1 MMRRLAGMMIAISLT
16 LILGCGGV
24 SVRTYAK
31 PATGERQY
39 GKVKKVAILPFD
51 SVVEGAQAPKIA
63 GDLFLQDL
71 LARETFEAVEEPR
84 YVAELMKKLKL
95 RNTENLDRE
104 IVRKIGEE
112 LQAQALI
119 FGQILLFGV
128 DDHSNIVEFA
138 MQVNV
143 LDVASGNILW
153 SSRSFADAS
162 TTWGQVL
169 GVSEGPSV
177 NDVAA
182 GGVASLVSRLNSDFR
197 RARQAEVETML
208 EAAKAQE
215 IGGGAAPGGE
225 AAPVGQPKIAPEDE
239 AEEILLQVKPK

>member
-1 MMRRLAGMMIAISLT
+1 MTTAIALT
-16 LILGCGGV
+16 FALGCGGV

-31 PATGERQY
+31 PATGQSQY
-39 GKVKKVAILPFD
+39 GKVKKVAVLPFD
-51 SVVEGAQAPKIA
+51 SVVEGAQAPRIA

-71 LARETFEAVEEPR
+71 LARETFEGVEEPR

-112 LQAQALI
+112 LQAQALV
-119 FGQILLFGV
+119 FGQILLYGV
-128 DDHSNIVEFA
+128 EDHSNIAEFA
-138 MQVNV
+138 MQVNI
-143 LDVASGNILW
+143 LDVDSGDILW
-153 SSRSFADAS
+153 SSRSYSDAS
-162 TTWGQVL
+162 TTWGQVM
-169 GVSEGPSV
+169 GVSEGPSI

-182 GGVASLVSRLNSDFR
+182 AGVTKLVAGLDRDFR
-197 RARQAEVETML
+197 RAREAEVETML

-215 IGGGAAPGGE
+215 FVQDQAAPGE
-225 AAPVGQPKIAPEDE
+225 TAPTAEPQIAPEDQ

>member
-1 MMRRLAGMMIAISLT
+1 MMRRLAGMTIAISLT
-16 LILGCGGV
+16 FVLGCGGV

-71 LARETFEAVEEPR
+71 LARGTFEDVEEPR

-128 DDHSNIVEFA
+128 DDHSNIVEFV
-138 MQVNV
+138 MQVNL
-143 LDVASGNILW
+143 LDVKTGNILW

-182 GGVASLVSRLNSDFR
+182 AGVGKLVARLDNDFR
-197 RARQAEVETML
+197 TAREVEVETML

-215 IGGGAAPGGE
+215 IVGAEAPVGE
-225 AAPVGQPKIAPEDE
+225 AAPAAQPQIAPEDE